1 MLENIQFENLRLIK
15 GGKNIYP
22 ILCENMRR
30 IIKNK
35 KITQRRMSID
45 MRIDQSTLSKYE
57 SCTRNPDLNYILEFC
72 KKCNVSL
79 DSLINSERKEY

>member
-1 MLENIQFENLRLIK
+1 MIEDNQLENSRYIK
-15 GGKNIYP
+15 DEKNVYP

-30 IIKNK
+30 IRKNK

-72 KKCNVSL
+72 KLCNISL
-79 DSLINSERKEY
+79 DNLIKGR

>member
-15 GGKNIYP
+15 GGKNIYH
-22 ILCENMRR
+22 ILCEHMSR
-30 IIKNK
+30 K
-35 KITQRRMSID
+35 RRMSID